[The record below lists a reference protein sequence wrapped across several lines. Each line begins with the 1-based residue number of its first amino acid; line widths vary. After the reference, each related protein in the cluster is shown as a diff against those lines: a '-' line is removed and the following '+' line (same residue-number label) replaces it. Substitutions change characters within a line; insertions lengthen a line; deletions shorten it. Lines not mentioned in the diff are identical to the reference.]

1 MPFDNNSQLF
11 SHSAALLL
19 MLPATVQ
26 LNGMYSAKKGLMR
39 KKKDFSSPSFVFIF
53 FDINFP
59 FFPSPPSIGIT

>member
-26 LNGMYSAKKGLMR
+26 LNGMYRVQRKKGLMR
-39 KKKDFSSPSFVFIF
+39 KKGFFFSLLRFYIF
-53 FDINFP
+53 RH
-59 FFPSPPSIGIT
+59 